1 MSRVPDAAVVKALAA
16 FESLPPHSGL
26 FERMRA
32 ALEAVTKPSERA
44 ESVRAG
50 LGAAAVGQEIPGAAQ
65 RGTGRLSAS

>member
-44 ESVRAG
+44 ESVTGGRTRSG
-50 LGAAAVGQEIPGAAQ
+50 GYPGEGDAAQ
-65 RGTGRLSAS
+65 RGSGRLSAP